1 VVKWNNGRKWDAHRT
16 QKGRRRDAKGTHIGR
31 TSDAHWQMDARW
43 TPDGRQMDARW
54 MPNGRQSDAKC
65 RSRLRHPGMIALA
78 GLETPAYF
86 LPVLHYQKGI
96 IDKSLQTLVQI
107 ENDPPEQQ
115 SLIA

>member
-1 VVKWNNGRKWDAHRT
+1 MGRRKDAHRT
-16 QKGRRRDAKGTHIGR
+16 QKGRTSDAKGTQKGR

-43 TPDGRQMDARW
+43 TP
-54 MPNGRQSDAKC
+54 NGRQSDA
-65 RSRLRHPGMIALA
+65 SRTPVGRQSDASRTPNVDPAYGMIALA

-86 LPVLHYQKGI
+86 LLVLHYQKGI